1 MFYIVDARLEISHRS
16 TPYSAGRGSLL
27 DPNSLCGLS
36 SLRTSMVACLPKQ
49 HIILFQAGRIASF
62 LSIHQ
67 ELISAGFRYLWAN
80 LIFKDQGL
88 PGSPVV
94 KMLSSQ
100 YRGHGFDP
108 CSGNEDPTC
117 PMKDRKKFQGPN
129 YVRIRHFFV
138 CMCMP
143 KFFLFPYREE

>member
-1 MFYIVDARLEISHRS
+1 
-16 TPYSAGRGSLL
+16 
-27 DPNSLCGLS
+27 
-36 SLRTSMVACLPKQ
+36 MVACLPEQ

-108 CSGNEDPTC
+108 WSGNKDPTC

-129 YVRIRHFFV
+129 YVRIRHYFV